1 MKLTDVEDDSEKNI
15 RTTAHVEEMAA
26 AMLVTLFLSP
36 PKEKESFFG
45 DDCCIYTKHEG
56 QIFTIQKWHFD
67 LTRLRTVE
75 IIWIKDIGLF
85 SRRVVEGLNVI
96 TVLNVITCY
105 GLRLFSAT
113 DFDDIFVWSVL
124 KLTLYEPNY
133 KEKEVHWPIRKTNS
147 GIGSEY
153 FALYSFARFGWVCMK
168 YIHIRYWP
176 SVRSRWMDI
185 GQVLLLRFC
194 GPRRSRGP

>member
-1 MKLTDVEDDSEKNI
+1 MCFWHQIDRRENNKN
-15 RTTAHVEEMAA
+15 ADQY
-26 AMLVTLFLSP
+26 LSL
-36 PKEKESFFG
+36 
-45 DDCCIYTKHEG
+45 YY
-56 QIFTIQKWHFD
+56 W
-67 LTRLRTVE
+67 
-75 IIWIKDIGLF
+75 
-85 SRRVVEGLNVI
+85 
-96 TVLNVITCY
+96 
-105 GLRLFSAT
+105 LRLFSAT
-113 DFDDIFVWSVL
+113 DFDDKFVWSVL

-153 FALYSFARFGWVCMK
+153 FALSSLARFGWVCMK

-194 GPRRSRGP
+194 GPRRSWGPWKRRKRTRLISSHLDRISFVKREHIFHSRSQVDLISFFVFISSPRRGEKVNR

>member
-1 MKLTDVEDDSEKNI
+1 MCFWHQIDRRENNENVDQY
-15 RTTAHVEEMAA
+15 
-26 AMLVTLFLSP
+26 LS
-36 PKEKESFFG
+36 
-45 DDCCIYTKHEG
+45 
-56 QIFTIQKWHFD
+56 
-67 LTRLRTVE
+67 L
-75 IIWIKDIGLF
+75 
-85 SRRVVEGLNVI
+85 
-96 TVLNVITCY
+96 CY

-153 FALYSFARFGWVCMK
+153 FALYSLARFGWVCMK

-185 GQVLLLRFC
+185 GQVLLLRYLWTETKS
-194 GPRRSRGP
+194 GSIKTQKKNKVNIQPSWPNKLGQERKHIPQSISSRSYLWFLVFISSPCHEGRKWIDK